1 MKENTLMAIDN
12 IANTTLSSEVHVCE
26 CIAEFYSK
34 AFLIMENYQGTDMN
48 NFSLFQES
56 EIIDKAI
63 GKDKE
68 NESVITKIT
77 HFIPRLIQAIIDTIK
92 AFIRKFRY
100 QRHRRIEQK
109 EIQKAMALQLVSD
122 PKYIE
127 DKLEKIGCKGKMSLR
142 DKMLSVKIFDMNKAI
157 EFKDDVGFQISED
170 GILKV
175 LFPYYKI
182 DQIKSFNTKIDRQ
195 IANAKLS
202 FKKKSDDAIIDALK
216 NINKCFKGIATNQAR
231 IGNRKFKTIAEWD
244 KFIDDVL
251 DTFDI
256 FSDKL
261 KIVKKMFEDMG
272 VDVDN
277 IQTAVA
283 SLIDDLRKLTSK
295 TSNDTILISK
305 LNEKIHEVFDVLTNP
320 KSNFIKKRKFKKFKY
335 NPPSQQD
342 FVNMFHID
350 NTHLL
355 NAIDKFNEFYEECIT
370 KDGLVENMNKKATNS
385 PIFKSALEEL
395 SKQFN
400 IKIDYKT
407 GVAYRGAQT
416 MSSIGKKL
424 SDTVTISRTKGFD
437 CDGMDVTIRDE
448 MYFTAN
454 TAFASGKKIFGQL
467 ICSILCHEIFHN
479 IAYVINRH
487 TKHIFRIIDRFHSK
501 LVFSVYDA
509 FKGYLSDLAELDDL
523 PPNVV
528 NELEQNCAD
537 SIAYMVSKINSDEFD
552 DACQYV
558 IDGKPLPKVDPD
570 NIREL
575 RVPSLPDELKV
586 NRARIVAIASVILT
600 IKTITKCFKLGK
612 LPKISDL
619 LLTPF
624 YLKKGLSALGI
635 LDIGD
640 PSFNN
645 NNESLCDLFA
655 AMYQLPV
662 SFNTKYVSKST
673 DDGTVRAKDSSWNS
687 KNDVHPNTFDRM
699 TVSYELA
706 KQLLDSGEVRDPQ
719 LKEYLDYIVDVFSAL
734 PTKER
739 ILTKRQIK
747 KHAPTYTD
755 DMNDTVNDLIK
766 SLKINVTE
774 YMTIDTSD
782 DDIIYGE

>member
-92 AFIRKFRY
+92 VFIKKFRY

-142 DKMLSVKIFDMNKAI
+142 EKMLSVKIFDMNKAI

-251 DTFDI
+251 DTFDV

-261 KIVKKMFEDMG
+261 KILKKMFEDMG

-277 IQTAVA
+277 MQTAVA

-320 KSNFIKKRKFKKFKY
+320 KSDFIKKRKFEKFKY

-370 KDGLVENMNKKATNS
+370 TDGLVENINEKATNS
-385 PIFKSALEEL
+385 PIYKSAIEEL
-395 SKQFN
+395 NKQFN
-400 IKIDYKT
+400 IKLEYSAKDAYKKT
-407 GVAYRGAQT
+407 GAST
-416 MSSIGKKL
+416 MPWVGRED
-424 SDTVTISRTKGFD
+424 SDKIVVSRTKGFD
-437 CDGMDVTIRDE
+437 CGGMKVTIQDE
-448 MYFTAN
+448 ISDDAGI
-454 TAFASGKKIFGQL
+454 AFASGRKIFGQL
-467 ICSILCHEIFHN
+467 KCSTLCHEIFHN
-479 IAYVINRH
+479 ILWVNDDNSDVIGKEFN
-487 TKHIFRIIDRFHSK
+487 K
-501 LVFSVYDA
+501 LLSRMKSSVYDA
-509 FKGYLSDLAELDDL
+509 YTEFISNLAKSNNIPSAIVDDL
-523 PPNVV
+523 EQQICNVAAYLVPKV
-528 NELEQNCAD
+528 NTD
-537 SIAYMVSKINSDEFD
+537 DFD
-552 DACQYV
+552 KACQDV
-558 IDGKPLPKVDPD
+558 VDDKPIPKADPD
-570 NIREL
+570 NVREIRL
-575 RVPSLPDELKV
+575 PTLPDDV
-586 NRARIVAIASVILT
+586 YTHGTRIIGLVICIVT
-600 IKTITKCFKLGK
+600 
-612 LPKISDL
+612 
-619 LLTPF
+619 
-624 YLKKGLSALGI
+624 LKKI
-635 LDIGD
+635 IGFIKHGGAA
-640 PSFNN
+640 PIEVISTVGTLCKSFKKVVTSKTKADLTSPE
-645 NNESLCDLFA
+645 ESLCDLFA
-655 AMYQLPV
+655 AMYQLPAM
-662 SFNTKYVSKST
+662 FSKSYT
-673 DDGTVRAKDSSWNS
+673 ISDMKHGIIRNGLSNLNS
-687 KNDVHPNTFDRM
+687 KLDVHPNTFDRM

-719 LKEYLDYIVDVFSAL
+719 LKEYLDYIVDVNSAF

-755 DMNDTVNDLIK
+755 DMNDTVNDLVK

-782 DDIIYGE
+782 DDIIYEE